1 MEGKEKCGN
10 LPQTD
15 MLKGE
20 KCGNRPQAEMW
31 KEKKIV
37 EIFHKLKC

>member
-1 MEGKEKCGN
+1 MEGKGKCGN

-15 MLKGE
+15 IWKGE
-20 KCGNRPQAEMW
+20 KCGNLPQAEMW

-37 EIFHKLKC
+37 EIFHILKY